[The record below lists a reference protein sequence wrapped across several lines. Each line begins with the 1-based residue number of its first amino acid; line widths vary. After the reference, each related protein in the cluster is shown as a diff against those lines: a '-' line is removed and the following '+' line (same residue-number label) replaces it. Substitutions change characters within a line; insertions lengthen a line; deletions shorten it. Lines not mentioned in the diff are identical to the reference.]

1 MRGRNESLFR
11 AVCLSFSAL
20 LLVLLLLTDI
30 DIAAEKDKR
39 ARLAA
44 RVETL
49 AEENELLRARVE
61 QRLSLEAI
69 ETYAREKLGMR
80 SSVPGQVVILE
91 KPTE

>member
-1 MRGRNESLFR
+1 MRGRNEALFR
-11 AVCLSFSAL
+11 AVCLSFSAV

-39 ARLAA
+39 TRLAA

-69 ETYAREKLGMR
+69 ERYAREELGMR
-80 SSVPGQVVILE
+80 SSLPGQVIVLDE
-91 KPTE
+91 PTE